1 MVCAQCPDR
10 WPVTSQSNT
19 IRTQFPNLI
28 SAMSHNKLPHSEKWE
43 WMVMRGG
50 VGVGLG
56 GCEGDEREPAGKERI
71 ENKVGMMVYQV
82 E

>member
-28 SAMSHNKLPHSEKWE
+28 SAVSHNKLPHSEKSE
-43 WMVMRGG
+43 RMVMRGG
-50 VGVGLG
+50 G
-56 GCEGDEREPAGKERI
+56 GGGDERGAVGKERI
-71 ENKVGMMVYQV
+71 ENKVGMMGSRAEQ
-82 E
+82 EGE